1 MTDTTTIEI
10 TDEQKDEL
18 AERKQHERESYKSVI
33 ARLLNEESCES
44 GSGDVEPDEVAKQI
58 KAEIDSLAFDGALTD
73 DEAERLINSVGTIEE
88 RLGKVEQM
96 VERLG
101 GTQ

>member
-1 MTDTTTIEI
+1 MTDYKTMRVPKDDWEKAKAAKRDTETWGEFLQRCSNTPPEI
-10 TDEQKDEL
+10 REYVEQDTEAL
-18 AERKQHERESYKSVI
+18 AAE
-33 ARLLNEESCES
+33 
-44 GSGDVEPDEVAKQI
+44 I